1 MPLTPAAQGG
11 GCGPADAA
19 SVSYAGTPEL
29 ILKSPS
35 EPAQSRLLPV
45 SLDTNF
51 LAPPTFPKQ
60 VPEPA
65 PWSFTRHS
73 RHSSGADAGH
83 VDNAQ
88 NPNSTPHA
96 PQNQPTPVAAY
107 SPFPEHHPQVGS
119 ESSSMV
125 SVARFPAGFPDTRPE
140 PSYPTQYDPFAFLN
154 LPSSSGMQVDLVT
167 ATPFAGRASPGAYS
181 RLEDDAPSQQAT
193 PPASPESQPEPQPI
207 TGKRRRLSEPKDP
220 KAAKRLRSQR
230 QGDEENLDAL
240 YKLLVPSA
248 AGAVQK
254 KDRLG
259 ISMSPLLLPSRC

>member
-1 MPLTPAAQGG
+1 MPLTPAALGG
-11 GCGPADAA
+11 GCGPAGAA
-19 SVSYAGTPEL
+19 SVSYVGAPKL

-65 PWSFTRHS
+65 PWSFTR
-73 RHSSGADAGH
+73 RSSGADAGH
-83 VDNAQ
+83 TDNAQ
-88 NPNSTPHA
+88 NPISTPHA
-96 PQNQPTPVAAY
+96 PQNESTPVMAH
-107 SPFPEHHPQVGS
+107 SPFPEHRPQVGS
-119 ESSSMV
+119 EPSSTI
-125 SVARFPAGFPDTRPE
+125 SVARFPAWFTDTRPE
-140 PSYPTQYDPFAFLN
+140 PSYPTQDDPLAFLD
-154 LPSSSGMQVDLVT
+154 LPSSSGMQIDLVT
-167 ATPFAGRASPGAYS
+167 ATPFAGRASPGDYS
-181 RLEDDAPSQQAT
+181 QLEDDAPSQQAT

-230 QGDEENLDAL
+230 QGDEENLEAL
-240 YKLLVPSA
+240 YKLLVPSG

-259 ISMSPLLLPSRC
+259 ISMSSLLLPSRC